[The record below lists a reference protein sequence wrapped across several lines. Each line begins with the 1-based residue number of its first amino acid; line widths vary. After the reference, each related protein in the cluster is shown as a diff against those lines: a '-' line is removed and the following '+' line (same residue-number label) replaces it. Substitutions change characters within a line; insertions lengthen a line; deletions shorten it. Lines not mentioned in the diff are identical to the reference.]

1 MEATTM
7 TIGQH
12 AELFAGFRV
21 QDYDPENGVP
31 AGQADQWI
39 VNRLTISYEAA
50 ESGVTFPALLHQ
62 FLSEPGAAE
71 APGLVIGAWGGDAMN
86 DPQGAVEVVQA
97 LVTARDRLPS
107 LRALFVGDIVVEECE
122 ISWINQTDMG
132 PLLRA
137 YRSLE
142 HFRVR
147 GGTGLHF
154 SALRHDELKSL
165 VVETGGLGADT
176 IAEVVAAE
184 LPRLEHLELWLGST
198 NYGGIDDVAPLM
210 PLLGGNNFPRLRTL
224 ALRDSEIADAVAG
237 VVAVSPLLQRLRVLD
252 LSLGNLSNAGA
263 NALIAS
269 PAVRALE
276 KLDIHYHYVSPAVVA
291 QLERLGIEIDAS
303 EARETDEDQ
312 DGDDRYIAVSE

>member
-198 NYGGIDDVAPLM
+198 NYGGIDDV
-210 PLLGGNNFPRLRTL
+210 
-224 ALRDSEIADAVAG
+224 
-237 VVAVSPLLQRLRVLD
+237 SPLLQRLRVLD